1 MATFSLEQLNFFKF
15 SSVVL
20 DEFPLVLRHVFVKM
34 WDNQVAPT
42 PGYQKWDDSP
52 LVRNMFLNKEG
63 GKTKY
68 VPTSKSYDEWD
79 CTALFEA
86 TLYAQSFAM
95 PDGSG
100 RPATLDKL
108 YVKPRRLPTGT
119 FHPVIS
125 SPSGNQTETFALS
138 LDQLR
143 LLRNTLCHQ
152 TSTQKIDK
160 KTLAHYVQLARD
172 AFTALGQDTTRIDEI
187 GKLDEGDF
195 PTSRLQK
202 LEEELKREKDAAI
215 KFKQISDH
223 LVQIESQIKT
233 VGSDVKTASTEV
245 QLKVEEVAS
254 DVKMTVAEV
263 QNKLEE
269 VGSDVNTAVT
279 DMQNKLE
286 EVGSD
291 VKTAVTDMQNKV
303 EEVASDVKTAVTD
316 MQNKV
321 EEVGSHVTTAV
332 TDVEKKVEEVASD
345 MKTAVTDMQNKVEE
359 VGSDVTTAVTDVEKK
374 VEEVA
379 SDMITAARDVC
390 TKVKEVRSDVEKEVT
405 AIKTQVKNVG
415 SDIVAKVEHVGL
427 ELAKVKTNVNDVK
440 QAVQAGITKGKSSNA
455 SFFYI
460 CSGGPRGGARGAAPL
475 SIFRPN

>member
-20 DEFPLVLRHVFVKM
+20 DEFPITLRRVFVHM

-42 PGYQKWDDSP
+42 PGFQKWDDSP
-52 LVRNMFLNKEG
+52 LVRNMFLSKEG

-68 VPTSKSYDEWD
+68 VPTDKSYHEWD

-100 RPATLDKL
+100 RSATLDKL
-108 YVKPRRLPTGT
+108 YVKPRRLPIGI

-125 SPSGNQTETFALS
+125 SPSGDLTETFALS

-172 AFTALGQDTTRIDEI
+172 AFAALGQDTTRIDEI
-187 GKLDEGDF
+187 GKLDEDDF

-269 VGSDVNTAVT
+269 VGSD
-279 DMQNKLE
+279 M
-286 EVGSD
+286 
-291 VKTAVTDMQNKV
+291 KTAVADMHNKV
-303 EEVASDVKTAVTD
+303 K
-316 MQNKV
+316 
-321 EEVGSHVTTAV
+321 EVGSH
-332 TDVEKKVEEVASD
+332 
-345 MKTAVTDMQNKVEE
+345 
-359 VGSDVTTAVTDVEKK
+359 VTTAVTDVEKK

-379 SDMITAARDVC
+379 SDMITAARDVH
-390 TKVKEVRSDVEKEVT
+390 TKVEEVRSDVETEVT
-405 AIKTQVKNVG
+405 AVKTQVKNVG
-415 SDIVAKVEHVGL
+415 SDIMAKVEHVGL

-455 SFFYI
+455 CFYAKHYL
-460 CSGGPRGGARGAAPL
+460 C
-475 SIFRPN
+475 

>member
-68 VPTSKSYDEWD
+68 VPTDKSYHEWD

-100 RPATLDKL
+100 RSASLDKL
-108 YVKPRRLPTGT
+108 YVKPRRLPIGI
-119 FHPVIS
+119 FHPVVL

-160 KTLAHYVQLARD
+160 KTFAHYVQLARD

-187 GKLDEGDF
+187 GKLDEDDF
-195 PTSRLQK
+195 PTARLQK
-202 LEEELKREKDAAI
+202 LEEDLKREKDAAI

-233 VGSDVKTASTEV
+233 VGSDVKTAAREV
-245 QLKVEEVAS
+245 QL
-254 DVKMTVAEV
+254 
-263 QNKLEE
+263 
-269 VGSDVNTAVT
+269 
-279 DMQNKLE
+279 
-286 EVGSD
+286 
-291 VKTAVTDMQNKV
+291 KV

-316 MQNKV
+316 MQ
-321 EEVGSHVTTAV
+321 
-332 TDVEKKVEEVASD
+332 D
-345 MKTAVTDMQNKVEE
+345 KVEE

-374 VEEVA
+374 VEEVG
-379 SDMITAARDVC
+379 SDVKTAVTDMQNKLEEVGSDVTTAVTDVEKKVEEVGSDVVTAARDVR
-390 TKVKEVRSDVEKEVT
+390 TKVEEVRSDVEKEVT
-405 AIKTQVKNVG
+405 AVKTQMKNVG
-415 SDIVAKVEHVGL
+415 SDIMAKVEHVEL
-427 ELAKVKTNVNDVK
+427 ELAKVNTNVDDVK
-440 QAVQAGITKGKSSNA
+440 QAVQARITKGKSSKA
-455 SFFYI
+455 CFYI
-460 CSGGPRGGARGAAPL
+460 CETLADLDS
-475 SIFRPN
+475 S

>member
-42 PGYQKWDDSP
+42 PGFQKWDDSP

-68 VPTSKSYDEWD
+68 VPTDKSYHEWD
-79 CTALFEA
+79 CSALFEA

-100 RPATLDKL
+100 RSASLDKL
-108 YVKPRRLPTGT
+108 YVKPRRLPFGI
-119 FHPVIS
+119 FHPVVLS
-125 SPSGNQTETFALS
+125 HSGNQAETFALS

-160 KTLAHYVQLARD
+160 KTFAHYVQLARD
-172 AFTALGQDTTRIDEI
+172 AFAALGQDTTSIDEI
-187 GKLDEGDF
+187 GKLDEDDF

-202 LEEELKREKDAAI
+202 LEEDLKREKDAAI

-233 VGSDVKTASTEV
+233 VVSDVKTAATEV

-254 DVKMTVAEV
+254 DV
-263 QNKLEE
+263 
-269 VGSDVNTAVT
+269 
-279 DMQNKLE
+279 
-286 EVGSD
+286 
-291 VKTAVTDMQNKV
+291 
-303 EEVASDVKTAVTD
+303 
-316 MQNKV
+316 
-321 EEVGSHVTTAV
+321 
-332 TDVEKKVEEVASD
+332 
-345 MKTAVTDMQNKVEE
+345 KTAVTDMQNKVEE

-374 VEEVA
+374 VEEVG
-379 SDMITAARDVC
+379 SDVVTAARDVR
-390 TKVKEVRSDVEKEVT
+390 TKVEEVRSDVEKEVT
-405 AIKTQVKNVG
+405 AVKTQVKNVG
-415 SDIVAKVEHVGL
+415 SDIMAKVEHVGL
-427 ELAKVKTNVNDVK
+427 ELAKVKTNVDDVK
-440 QAVQAGITKGKSSNA
+440 QAVQARITKGKSSKA
-455 SFFYI
+455 CFYI
-460 CSGGPRGGARGAAPL
+460 CETLADLDS
-475 SIFRPN
+475 S

>member
-20 DEFPLVLRHVFVKM
+20 DEFPFVLRHVFVNM

-42 PGYQKWDDSP
+42 PGFQKWDDSP
-52 LVRNMFLNKEG
+52 LVRNMFLSKEG

-68 VPTSKSYDEWD
+68 VPTDKSYDEWD

-100 RPATLDKL
+100 RSATLDKL
-108 YVKPRRLPTGT
+108 YVKPRRLPIGI

-125 SPSGNQTETFALS
+125 SPSGNQAETFALS

-160 KTLAHYVQLARD
+160 KTFAHYVQLARD
-172 AFTALGQDTTRIDEI
+172 AFAALGQDTTRIDEI
-187 GKLDEGDF
+187 GKLDEDDF
-195 PTSRLQK
+195 PTARLQK
-202 LEEELKREKDAAI
+202 LEEDLKREKDAAI

-233 VGSDVKTASTEV
+233 VGSDVKTAATEV
-245 QLKVEEVAS
+245 QLKVEI
-254 DVKMTVAEV
+254 
-263 QNKLEE
+263 
-269 VGSDVNTAVT
+269 
-279 DMQNKLE
+279 
-286 EVGSD
+286 
-291 VKTAVTDMQNKV
+291 
-303 EEVASDVKTAVTD
+303 
-316 MQNKV
+316 
-321 EEVGSHVTTAV
+321 
-332 TDVEKKVEEVASD
+332 VASD
-345 MKTAVTDMQNKVEE
+345 MKTAT
-359 VGSDVTTAVTDVEKK
+359 
-374 VEEVA
+374 
-379 SDMITAARDVC
+379 RDVL

-405 AIKTQVKNVG
+405 AVKTQVKNVG
-415 SDIVAKVEHVGL
+415 SDIMAKVEHVEL
-427 ELAKVKTNVNDVK
+427 ELAKVKTNVDDVK
-440 QAVQAGITKGKSSNA
+440 QSVQAGITKGKSSNA

-460 CSGGPRGGARGAAPL
+460 CSGGPRGGARGAAPPYL
-475 SIFRPN
+475 

>member
-20 DEFPLVLRHVFVKM
+20 DEFPFVLRHVFVNM

-42 PGYQKWDDSP
+42 PGFQKWDDSP
-52 LVRNMFLNKEG
+52 LVRNMFFSKEG

-68 VPTSKSYDEWD
+68 VPTSKSYHEWD

-100 RPATLDKL
+100 RSATLDKL
-108 YVKPRRLPTGT
+108 YVKPRRLPIGI

-125 SPSGNQTETFALS
+125 SPSGNQAETFALS

-160 KTLAHYVQLARD
+160 KTFAHYVQLARD
-172 AFTALGQDTTRIDEI
+172 AFAALGQDTTRIDEI
-187 GKLDEGDF
+187 GKLDEDDF
-195 PTSRLQK
+195 PTAKLQK
-202 LEEELKREKDAAI
+202 LEEDLKREKDAAI

-233 VGSDVKTASTEV
+233 VGSDVKTAATEV
-245 QLKVEEVAS
+245 QLKVEIVAS

-269 VGSDVNTAVT
+269 VGSDV
-279 DMQNKLE
+279 
-286 EVGSD
+286 
-291 VKTAVTDMQNKV
+291 
-303 EEVASDVKTAVTD
+303 
-316 MQNKV
+316 
-321 EEVGSHVTTAV
+321 
-332 TDVEKKVEEVASD
+332 
-345 MKTAVTDMQNKVEE
+345 KTAVTDMQNKVEE

-379 SDMITAARDVC
+379 SDMKTAARDVL
-390 TKVKEVRSDVEKEVT
+390 TKVEEVRSDVEKEVT
-405 AIKTQVKNVG
+405 AVKTQVKNVG
-415 SDIVAKVEHVGL
+415 SDIMAKVEHVEL
-427 ELAKVKTNVNDVK
+427 ELAKVKTNVDDVK

-460 CSGGPRGGARGAAPL
+460 CSGGPRGGARGDAPPYL
-475 SIFRPN
+475 

>member
-42 PGYQKWDDSP
+42 PGFQKWDDSP

-68 VPTSKSYDEWD
+68 VPTDKSYHEWD

-100 RPATLDKL
+100 RSATLDKL
-108 YVKPRRLPTGT
+108 YVKPRRLPIGI
-119 FHPVIS
+119 FHPVVL
-125 SPSGNQTETFALS
+125 SPSGNQAETFALS

-160 KTLAHYVQLARD
+160 KTFAHYVQLARD
-172 AFTALGQDTTRIDEI
+172 AFAALGQDTTRIDEI
-187 GKLDEGDF
+187 GKLDEDDF

-202 LEEELKREKDAAI
+202 LEEDLKREKDAAI

-233 VGSDVKTASTEV
+233 VGSDVKTAATEV
-245 QLKVEEVAS
+245 HLKV
-254 DVKMTVAEV
+254 
-263 QNKLEE
+263 EE
-269 VGSDVNTAVT
+269 VGSDV
-279 DMQNKLE
+279 
-286 EVGSD
+286 
-291 VKTAVTDMQNKV
+291 
-303 EEVASDVKTAVTD
+303 
-316 MQNKV
+316 
-321 EEVGSHVTTAV
+321 
-332 TDVEKKVEEVASD
+332 
-345 MKTAVTDMQNKVEE
+345 KTAVTDMQNKVEE

-374 VEEVA
+374 VEEVG
-379 SDMITAARDVC
+379 SDVITAARDVRA
-390 TKVKEVRSDVEKEVT
+390 KVEEVRSDVEKEVT
-405 AIKTQVKNVG
+405 AVKTQVKNVG
-415 SDIVAKVEHVGL
+415 SDIIAKVEHVGL
-427 ELAKVKTNVNDVK
+427 ELAKVKTNVDDVK
-440 QAVQAGITKGKSSNA
+440 QAVQARITKGKSSKA
-455 SFFYI
+455 CFYI
-460 CSGGPRGGARGAAPL
+460 CETLADLDST
-475 SIFRPN
+475 

>member
-20 DEFPLVLRHVFVKM
+20 DEFPLVLRRVFVKM

-42 PGYQKWDDSP
+42 PGFQKWDDSP

-68 VPTSKSYDEWD
+68 VPTHKSYHEWD

-100 RPATLDKL
+100 RSATLDKL
-108 YVKPRRLPTGT
+108 YVKPRRLPIGI
-119 FHPVIS
+119 FHPVVL
-125 SPSGNQTETFALS
+125 SPSGNQAETFALS

-160 KTLAHYVQLARD
+160 KTFVHYVQLASD
-172 AFTALGQDTTRIDEI
+172 AFAALGQDTTRIDEI
-187 GKLDEGDF
+187 GKLDEDDF

-202 LEEELKREKDAAI
+202 LEEDLKREKDAAI
-215 KFKQISDH
+215 KFKQINDH

-233 VGSDVKTASTEV
+233 VGSDVKTAAKEV

-269 VGSDVNTAVT
+269 VGSDV
-279 DMQNKLE
+279 
-286 EVGSD
+286 
-291 VKTAVTDMQNKV
+291 KTAVTD
-303 EEVASDVKTAVTD
+303 VK
-316 MQNKV
+316 
-321 EEVGSHVTTAV
+321 
-332 TDVEKKVEEVASD
+332 
-345 MKTAVTDMQNKVEE
+345 NKVEE

-379 SDMITAARDVC
+379 SDVITAARDVR
-390 TKVKEVRSDVEKEVT
+390 TKVEEVRSDVEKEVT
-405 AIKTQVKNVG
+405 AVKTQVKNVG
-415 SDIVAKVEHVGL
+415 SDIMAKVEHVGL
-427 ELAKVKTNVNDVK
+427 ELAKVKTNVDDVK
-440 QAVQAGITKGKSSNA
+440 QAVQAGITKGKSSKA
-455 SFFYI
+455 CFYQYTKQ
-460 CSGGPRGGARGAAPL
+460 
-475 SIFRPN
+475 